1 MPHTGEIGDGDGA
14 VGGFVSD
21 WQQCKRW
28 RATTA
33 TAVDP
38 LPCHVW
44 ISPAR
49 RQTCFDP
56 RDGRSGGHATR
67 YGSGRGARRACRR
80 GVMHQHPPRPPPQ
93 SRTRAT
99 APSRPR
105 PDTRV
110 PERRRRRGDH
120 DHRSSRVRGRMRS
133 YAGLNWPSTALEQ
146 HVASHGRSVGGHVAC
161 GMWHIRPTL
170 HLTTIHNPARRQ
182 LHPPRWPSFHPSS
195 PRTSAASTGS
205 TGSTLVP
212 GTVRV
217 GKCGPSSVVVS
228 CRAG

>member
-1 MPHTGEIGDGDGA
+1 M
-14 VGGFVSD
+14 
-21 WQQCKRW
+21 R

-33 TAVDP
+33 TAVDH

-49 RQTCFDP
+49 RQTCSDP

-67 YGSGRGARRACRR
+67 CGSGRGARRACQR
-80 GVMHQHPPRPPPQ
+80 GVMHQRPPRPPPQ

-105 PDTRV
+105 PDTLV
-110 PERRRRRGDH
+110 PERRRRG
-120 DHRSSRVRGRMRS
+120 S
-133 YAGLNWPSTALEQ
+133 WPHAKLHAKLRRLELAFSPRATCCQ
-146 HVASHGRSVGGHVAC
+146 VGRSVGGHVAC

-170 HLTTIHNPARRQ
+170 HLTTIYNPARRQ

-195 PRTSAASTGS
+195 PRTSTASTGS

-217 GKCGPSSVVVS
+217 GNCGGSLVHGRPIGLHRRGSGCFACKRSDHTRVSSS
-228 CRAG
+228 G